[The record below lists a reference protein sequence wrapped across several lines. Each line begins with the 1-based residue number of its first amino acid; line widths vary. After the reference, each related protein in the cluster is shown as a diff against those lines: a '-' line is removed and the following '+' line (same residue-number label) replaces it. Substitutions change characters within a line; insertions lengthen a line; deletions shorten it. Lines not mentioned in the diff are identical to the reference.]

1 MFNISNYLK
10 KISKKID
17 SSDDLKKTIIDI
29 IEREVGIKIDFENIE
44 IKDYYL
50 NINSNQAVKNK
61 LFIYKDR
68 IIKEIKEKTNQTIS
82 GIK

>member
-50 NINSNQAVKNK
+50 NINSNQAIKNK